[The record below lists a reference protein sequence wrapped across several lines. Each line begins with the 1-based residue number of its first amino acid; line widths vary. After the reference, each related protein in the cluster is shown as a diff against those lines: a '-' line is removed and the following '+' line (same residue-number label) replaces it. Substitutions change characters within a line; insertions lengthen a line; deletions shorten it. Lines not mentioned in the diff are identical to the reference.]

1 MKHEHFGIAVVEL
14 MASGM
19 ITVAHNS
26 AGPRLDII
34 GGSPKEVGFLAES
47 PDEFANQV
55 YKSLTKFD
63 DYKDLVGFPIDYKIS
78 ELIKTKHT
86 YSHRVFMNEEEHI
99 IARIVLKEN
108 PPFISK
114 KEMDGLDGTHY
125 NRYTGY
131 PVIM

>member
-55 YKSLTKFD
+55 YESLTKFD
-63 DYKDLVGFPIDYKIS
+63 DYKDLRKNAREWVHERFGP
-78 ELIKTKHT
+78 
-86 YSHRVFMNEEEHI
+86 EEFNQKF
-99 IARIVLKEN
+99 VQ
-108 PPFISK
+108 
-114 KEMDGLDGTHY
+114 
-125 NRYTGY
+125 
-131 PVIM
+131 